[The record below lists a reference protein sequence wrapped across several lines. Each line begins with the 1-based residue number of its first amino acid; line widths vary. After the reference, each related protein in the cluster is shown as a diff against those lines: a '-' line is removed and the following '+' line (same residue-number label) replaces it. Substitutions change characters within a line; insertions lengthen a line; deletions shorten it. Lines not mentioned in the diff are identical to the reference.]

1 MADALGQLFDVGT
14 GWAPVDLDT
23 ANGAT
28 GKRINMIM
36 HEQVTFLVFLAAGA
50 TTDATLTLKQHTAYT
65 GGTSNN
71 LASATVS
78 TSYGIT
84 YYHIKSEATLDNDE
98 AWVKTTQSEA
108 ATISL
113 TGTTYGDK
121 EMILAL
127 EVHRA
132 QLGDTYTHVSLDHAA
147 TLGATKP
154 GACLYIASG
163 LRYRRKPASLFNLL
177 RGSAVANA

>member
-1 MADALGQLFDVGT
+1 MDALGAIFDVGI
-14 GWAPVDLDT
+14 GWSPVDLDT

-28 GKRINMIM
+28 GKRVNMTM
-36 HEQVTFLVFLAAGA
+36 HEQVTFLVVQAAGA

-78 TSYGIT
+78 DSYGIT
-84 YYHIKSEATLDNDE
+84 YWHIKSEATLDNDE
-98 AWVKTTQSEA
+98 AWTKVTQSEA

-121 EMILAL
+121 ETILAL

-132 QLGDTYTHVSLDHAA
+132 QLGSGYTHISLDHAA
-147 TLGATKP
+147 TLGAAKLAT
-154 GACLYIASG
+154 CLIIPSG
-163 LRYRRKPASLFNLL
+163 LRYRRKPASLGNLL
-177 RGSAVANA
+177 RPGAANA